1 VSPTYNLRVWC
12 EENGE
17 LGERILEEWDDPEK
31 GPEEV
36 TRGSPYRA
44 RWKCRECGR
53 TFHTTVKNR
62 TSKSSGPT
70 GCKGCL
76 DMVATETHNLKL
88 FCDDSRG
95 RLAHLPGEWNHR
107 SKRMEDFTP
116 ASAEIVPWMCGKC
129 GGGWKATIYH
139 RTRSERPSGCPGC
152 SGRVPTETHNLKLF
166 CEESGGRI
174 DHLPGEWNHRSKRME
189 DFTPASREGAV
200 EVREVRERVELKS
213 EHAGAIPVTCALGAL
228 AHSLHDVLHGYWR
241 G

>member
-116 ASAEIVPWMCGKC
+116 AS
-129 GGGWKATIYH
+129 
-139 RTRSERPSGCPGC
+139 
-152 SGRVPTETHNLKLF
+152 
-166 CEESGGRI
+166 
-174 DHLPGEWNHRSKRME
+174 
-189 DFTPASREGAV
+189 REGAV